1 MQDNLLLDAVE
12 TLLKEQA
19 TPAMIRAIEG
29 GATPAALWSAV
40 EESGFCDALVA
51 EERGG
56 AGLSLAETFPLV
68 EACGFHA
75 LPLPLAQTMVARLLL
90 TGAGENVPA
99 GAIALASAPPSAQA
113 DIPVSFGRVANWV
126 LLAQEAE
133 LLLLD
138 AKLATF
144 TVVDTHSVDAH
155 MAWPSNALAKPQ
167 SRLASDIDLRPIEAG
182 LLAAQLSGA
191 MRRVF
196 ALTLQY
202 ANERSQFGR
211 SIGKFQAIQ
220 HQLSVMAE
228 HTAAAQMAARAAF
241 ATAGQLP
248 QSLACAVAKARTSE
262 ATMIVAAGAHGIHGA
277 IGITEEYDLHLYTRR
292 LHAWRAAAGSESYW
306 NVRIGRALLASQAA
320 NVIDFVRHELAGATA

>member
-1 MQDNLLLDAVE
+1 MQDNLLLDALE
-12 TLLKEQA
+12 TLLQEQA

-29 GATPAALWSAV
+29 GGAPTVLWSAI

-51 EERGG
+51 EARGG
-56 AGLSLAETFPLV
+56 AGLSLAEIFPLV
-68 EACGFHA
+68 EACGVHA

-99 GAIALASAPPSAQA
+99 GAIALASAPSGSQA
-113 DIPVSFGRVANWV
+113 DIPVPYGRVANWV
-126 LLAQEAE
+126 LLAQDAE

-138 AKLATF
+138 ARLATV
-144 TVVDTHSVDAH
+144 TMVDTHSTDAH
-155 MAWPSNALAKPQ
+155 MAWPASALARPR
-167 SRLASDIDLRPIEAG
+167 SRLAGDADLRSIEAG

-241 ATAGQLP
+241 ATHGQLP
-248 QSLACAVAKARTSE
+248 QPLACAVAKARTSE

-277 IGITEEYDLHLYTRR
+277 IGITEEYDLQLYTRR
-292 LHAWRAAAGSESYW
+292 LHAWRAAAGTESYW
-306 NVRIGRALLASQAA
+306 NVRIGRALLASRAS
-320 NVIDFVRHELAGATA
+320 NVIDFVRHELASATA